1 MNTKRH
7 WRLTPAARGPHL
19 AVLTALAVLL
29 YVGAA
34 AGLSAIPGYD
44 QMRHTLAG
52 VRWPWLLAC
61 LAGVGAAFAGYLLAW
76 QGIARGAGA
85 GGSLSRRQR
94 LAAVTAGFGGFVG
107 RGGSAIDRYAMLA
120 SGMDQREADVRLAGI
135 DALEHTPLAVGCCV
149 AAFYLLAADRTDPPP
164 LDFVWPWAVGPLLG
178 AAVVIPLVIRY
189 RDRFRAA
196 HGFKRYLG
204 IGLDSV
210 ALLGKLVRDP
220 AWGSYAFAGMSLFW
234 AGQVFALW
242 AGLAAF
248 GARVSV
254 PFVILADA
262 VGYVLSRRA
271 APLGGAG
278 FIDAFL
284 ALCLWDFNVPL
295 AQAIAGVFAYRFFSL
310 FAIMPFS
317 FAALPSLRSIGG
329 PGAPPS
335 PEPAVQPSAGR
346 RPR

>member
-1 MNTKRH
+1 VSSERR
-7 WRLTPAARGPHL
+7 WRLTPSARGPQL
-19 AVLTALAVLL
+19 AALTVLAVLL

-34 AGLSAIPGYD
+34 AGLSAIPGYAV
-44 QMRHTLAG
+44 MRHTLAG
-52 VRWPWLLAC
+52 VRWGWLLAS
-61 LAGVGAAFAGYLLAW
+61 LGGVGVAFVGYLLAW
-76 QGIARGAGA
+76 RGIARGAGA

-94 LAAVTAGFGGFVG
+94 LAAVVTGFGGFIG
-107 RGGSAIDRYAMLA
+107 RGGSAIDRYTMLA
-120 SGMDQREADVRLAGI
+120 SGMDEREADVRLAGI

-149 AAFYLLAADRTDPPP
+149 AAIYLLAKGRTDPPP
-164 LDFVWPWAVGPLLG
+164 LDFVWPWAVAPLLG
-178 AAVVIPLVIRY
+178 AAVVIPLVILY
-189 RDRFRAA
+189 RDRFRDA
-196 HGFKRYLG
+196 HGFRRYLG

-210 ALLGKLVRDP
+210 ALLGKLMRDP
-220 AWGSYAFAGMSLFW
+220 VGGPFAFAGMTLFW
-234 AGQVFALW
+234 VGEMFALW

-262 VGYVLSRRA
+262 VGYVLTRRA

-317 FAALPSLRSIGG
+317 FAALPALRSIGG
-329 PGAPPS
+329 RGATPS
-335 PEPAVQPSAGR
+335 PEPAVQPEPGR
-346 RPR
+346 SR

>member
-1 MNTKRH
+1 V
-7 WRLTPAARGPHL
+7 L
-19 AVLTALAVLL
+19 AVLAVLL

-34 AGLSAIPGYD
+34 AGLSAIPGYAV
-44 QMRHTLAG
+44 MRHTLAG
-52 VRWPWLLAC
+52 VRWGWLLAS
-61 LAGVGAAFAGYLLAW
+61 LAGVAAAFVGYLLAW
-76 QGIARGAGA
+76 WGIARGAEA
-85 GGSLSRRQR
+85 GGSLNPRQR
-94 LAAVTAGFGGFVG
+94 LAAVVVGFGGFIG
-107 RGGSAIDRYAMLA
+107 RGGSAIDRYTMLA
-120 SGMDQREADVRLAGI
+120 AGMDEREADVRLAGI
-135 DALEHTPLAVGCCV
+135 DALEHTPLAVGCCA
-149 AAFYLLAADRTDPPP
+149 AAFYLLAEGRTDPPP

-189 RDRFRAA
+189 RERFRDA
-196 HGFKRYLG
+196 HGFRRYLG

-220 AWGSYAFAGMSLFW
+220 QGWYAFGGMTLFW
-234 AGQVFALW
+234 VGEMFALW

-262 VGYVLSRRA
+262 VGYVLTRRA

-278 FIDAFL
+278 FIDTFL

-317 FAALPSLRSIGG
+317 FAALPALRSIGG
-329 PGAPPS
+329 PAASPS
-335 PEPAVQPSAGR
+335 REPAVQPDPGR
-346 RPR
+346 TR

>member
-1 MNTKRH
+1 MSPERR
-7 WRLTPAARGPHL
+7 WWLVPSARGPQL
-19 AVLTALAVLL
+19 AVLTVLAVLL

-34 AGLSAIPGYD
+34 AGLSAIPGYAV
-44 QMRHTLAG
+44 MRHTLAG
-52 VRWPWLLAC
+52 VRWGWLLAS
-61 LAGVGAAFAGYLLAW
+61 LGGVGAAFAGYLLAW
-76 QGIARGAGA
+76 RGIVRGAGA

-94 LAAVTAGFGGFVG
+94 LAVVVTGFGGFVG

-120 SGMDQREADVRLAGI
+120 SGMDDREADVRLAGI
-135 DALEHTPLAVGCCV
+135 DALEHTPLALGCCV
-149 AAFYLLAADRTDPPP
+149 AAFYLLAQGRTDPPP

-189 RDRFRAA
+189 RERFRDV
-196 HGFKRYLG
+196 HGFRRYLG

-220 AWGSYAFAGMSLFW
+220 QGGPYAFAGMTLFW
-234 AGQVFALW
+234 AGEMFALW

-254 PFVILADA
+254 PFVMLAVA
-262 VGYVLSRRA
+262 VGYVLTRRA
-271 APLGGAG
+271 APFGGAG
-278 FIDAFL
+278 FIDTFL

-317 FAALPSLRSIGG
+317 FATLPALRSIGS
-329 PGAPPS
+329 PAASPS
-335 PEPAVQPSAGR
+335 PEPAAQPDPGR
-346 RPR
+346 PG